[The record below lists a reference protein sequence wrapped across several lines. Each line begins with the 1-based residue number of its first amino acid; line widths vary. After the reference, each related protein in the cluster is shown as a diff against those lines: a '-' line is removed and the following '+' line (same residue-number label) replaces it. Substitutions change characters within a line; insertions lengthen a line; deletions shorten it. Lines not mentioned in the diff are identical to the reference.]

1 MTRRNRMILVAHVI
15 LTGYVLIQVSW
26 SGPVVSKQVDTL
38 IFFSGAILFF
48 SGCLYL
54 LINFRKKGLDRY
66 QPLEINRSRS

>member
-1 MTRRNRMILVAHVI
+1 MTRRGRIILVAHFI

-26 SGPVVSKQVDTL
+26 SGPVVSKQINML
-38 IFFSGAILFF
+38 IFFAGAILLF

-54 LINFRKKGLDRY
+54 LINIRKKGLDTH